1 MMLSGTDH
9 TCARHGRALMYVRGR
24 GLGTDLGGEV
34 IDLDLPHCDAAHLR
48 VGEFDV
54 RHVRLL
60 RHQRLQA
67 VAAVGQILDQRGLA
81 SADN

>member
-1 MMLSGTDH
+1 
-9 TCARHGRALMYVRGR
+9 MYVRGR

-54 RHVRLL
+54 RHVP
-60 RHQRLQA
+60 
-67 VAAVGQILDQRGLA
+67 AAPSAPASRGGIRP
-81 SADN
+81 NP

>member
-1 MMLSGTDH
+1 MH
-9 TCARHGRALMYVRGR
+9 VRGR

-67 VAAVGQILDQRGLA
+67 VAAFIQILDQ
-81 SADN
+81 